1 MCDGVKF
8 QIKCNRVTAATVNVR
23 LKDMPTV
30 KNLGAPNDRMFPI
43 HTYVGSVSN
52 RSKFLV
58 DFFVSPESLSFLDGS
73 GFYVRV
79 DTAVEFIHAV
89 DSRGRFFFKP

>member
-52 RSKFLV
+52 RFLHTKKTFLGYV
-58 DFFVSPESLSFLDGS
+58 ELS
-73 GFYVRV
+73 
-79 DTAVEFIHAV
+79 
-89 DSRGRFFFKP
+89 

>member
-30 KNLGAPNDRMFPI
+30 KNLGAPNDRMFQYI
-43 HTYVGSVSN
+43 RTSEGSQIASSILKKRFWVMWSCPEN
-52 RSKFLV
+52 YLSVEMSKRNFGRL
-58 DFFVSPESLSFLDGS
+58 ESFWLIFSSHPNL
-73 GFYVRV
+73 
-79 DTAVEFIHAV
+79 
-89 DSRGRFFFKP
+89 

>member
-30 KNLGAPNDRMFPI
+30 KNLGAPNDRMFLI
-43 HTYVGSVSN
+43 HTYVRSVSN
-52 RSKFLV
+52 GFLHTKKNVSGLCGAVLRTIYLLRCLKGTLVVSKVF
-58 DFFVSPESLSFLDGS
+58 G
-73 GFYVRV
+73 
-79 DTAVEFIHAV
+79 
-89 DSRGRFFFKP
+89 